1 MPQHKLSRVQI
12 DHEHAHDSSQAIA
25 TLMACAL
32 LRLRNRAN
40 WSNDD
45 LHNCNREPFLL
56 GFGDQRSVN
65 SNPVDFEE

>member
-1 MPQHKLSRVQI
+1 MPQHKPIRVQI
-12 DHEHAHDSSQAIA
+12 DQEHTHDSAQTIA

-32 LRLRNRAN
+32 LRMRNRAN

-45 LHNCNREPFLL
+45 LLNCNREPFLL
-56 GFGDQRSVN
+56 GFGGQRSVN